1 MLVASY
7 VNVKPELAHTRNYED
22 FYKFLGTR
30 PKMMG
35 VMARMNTQNTATLLT
50 EGLMNVFYNSKT
62 VNKFQPINAL
72 LVEWNID
79 VEFIKKV
86 EFAAV
91 PVGDGLAGSE
101 IKMYFKERYYEK
113 FDTFKIDGSRQ
124 QCIVKAVPVR
134 KADNYWEYIV
144 QLIDADY
151 SSILDVTQCQV
162 GMTTRFLSNIM
173 PELHEEGYTKYQ
185 SNLEKHRNWLTEH
198 RNDISYSSRYA
209 VLENQFIKIAEG
221 EGTGDYKEK
230 IFKLNKMEKDLLDNF
245 QFSKNNAL
253 LWQKTTMDANGKS
266 TVLTEDGRPWLRLRV
281 AC

>member
-35 VMARMNTQNTATLLT
+35 VMARMNTQNTAALLT

-185 SNLEKHRNWLTEH
+185 SNLEKHRN
-198 RNDISYSSRYA
+198 
-209 VLENQFIKIAEG
+209 
-221 EGTGDYKEK
+221 
-230 IFKLNKMEKDLLDNF
+230 
-245 QFSKNNAL
+245 
-253 LWQKTTMDANGKS
+253 
-266 TVLTEDGRPWLRLRV
+266 
-281 AC
+281 

>member
-1 MLVASY
+1 M
-7 VNVKPELAHTRNYED
+7 
-22 FYKFLGTR
+22 
-30 PKMMG
+30 
-35 VMARMNTQNTATLLT
+35 
-50 EGLMNVFYNSKT
+50 
-62 VNKFQPINAL
+62 
-72 LVEWNID
+72 
-79 VEFIKKV
+79 EFIKKV

-185 SNLEKHRNWLTEH
+185 SNLEKHRN
-198 RNDISYSSRYA
+198 
-209 VLENQFIKIAEG
+209 
-221 EGTGDYKEK
+221 
-230 IFKLNKMEKDLLDNF
+230 
-245 QFSKNNAL
+245 
-253 LWQKTTMDANGKS
+253 
-266 TVLTEDGRPWLRLRV
+266 
-281 AC
+281 